1 MTDGPE
7 YLESDL
13 VDVGAA
19 NLAELGS
26 LDPNLLAA
34 SLEQVLR
41 RVRRPAAAIA
51 GFTQSGPEYEGDDD
65 ESCLKTVTGRDL
77 AQ

>member
-7 YLESDL
+7 FLDSSLADL
-13 VDVGAA
+13 GATD
-19 NLAELGS
+19 LAELGS

-34 SLEQVLR
+34 SLEQALR
-41 RVRRPAAAIA
+41 RVRRPAEAMA
-51 GFTQSGPEYEGDDD
+51 GFTKSGPE
-65 ESCLKTVTGRDL
+65 SVPKTVSGRDS